1 MSNKDANSE
10 KNTHALKWGL
20 SDLIV
25 HNYVNCAMS
34 GVCWEITEV
43 ESLIYNAL
51 TGKCSIAVEKNA
63 HDLAT
68 TKYSEDKLKIFYIN

>member
-1 MSNKDANSE
+1 
-10 KNTHALKWGL
+10 
-20 SDLIV
+20 
-25 HNYVNCAMS
+25 MS